1 MKKEYA
7 MRWAAALESGRYQ
20 QTAGTLCNGK
30 CYCAL
35 GVLCD
40 TVKEEVGMCWVKEY
54 GPSCVLTFG
63 RPGFEE
69 MFDSS
74 TAALPSS
81 VCKLT
86 GISNRNGRINDDGVI
101 IGSGYFSI
109 TEMNDN
115 RRLTFAEIAA
125 FIRKHY
131 DAL

>member
-20 QTAGTLCNGK
+20 QTSGALSDRGCF
-30 CYCAL
+30 CAL

-40 TVKEEVGMCWVKEY
+40 IVKDEVGMYWIKNRRTDMM
-54 GPSCVLTFG
+54 TFG
-63 RPGFEE
+63 RLRDGEPYE
-69 MFDSS
+69 DS
-74 TAALPSS
+74 TATLPFQ
-81 VCKLT
+81 VCDLT
-86 GISNRNGRINDDGVI
+86 GIKHWEGRIQDDGVI